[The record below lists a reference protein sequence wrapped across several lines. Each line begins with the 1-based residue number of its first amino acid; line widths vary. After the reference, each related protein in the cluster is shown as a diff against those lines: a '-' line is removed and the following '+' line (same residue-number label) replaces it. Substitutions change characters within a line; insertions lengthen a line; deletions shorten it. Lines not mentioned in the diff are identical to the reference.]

1 MRLRIDDNCIGGSNY
16 EYKLCVNNE
25 TALLIPDED
34 IYEIEA
40 ADGEEICIIGNN
52 VYAGG
57 FKRLFLGF
65 FVWLISLLGGT
76 SDVDMFGYPFHMKF
90 FFKKCGD
97 GEIIFERSIS
107 KGIGVKAVGLT
118 DFRYEIGYTK
128 NRLLR
133 WIALAIVP
141 FTILWLF
148 ILYVAFA
155 VFFNAS
161 GYEVLGGII
170 IVFLLVLGLSYYVR
184 TFSAFKGMKKLEYKE

>member
-1 MRLRIDDNCIGGSNY
+1 
-16 EYKLCVNNE
+16 
-25 TALLIPDED
+25 
-34 IYEIEA
+34 
-40 ADGEEICIIGNN
+40 
-52 VYAGG
+52 
-57 FKRLFLGF
+57 
-65 FVWLISLLGGT
+65 
-76 SDVDMFGYPFHMKF
+76 
-90 FFKKCGD
+90 
-97 GEIIFERSIS
+97 
-107 KGIGVKAVGLT
+107 VKSVGLIE
-118 DFRYEIGYTK
+118 FRYEIGYTK
-128 NRLLR
+128 KRLLR